1 MILILCEWLI
11 NYISIVSE
19 IALITF
25 NKSGCNFVKTLA
37 PALVSQI
44 IFGLLP
50 RINWL
55 PNKYV

>member
-11 NYISIVSE
+11 YYISIVSE

-25 NKSGCNFVKTLA
+25 HKSDRNFVKTLA

-44 IFGLLP
+44 IFELLS

-55 PNKYV
+55 PSKYV